1 MTLLEVGCSGPP
13 ADSIGVEDRI
23 HRIKSSLDLADLIAS
38 QLGPPAT
45 IRSGRSW
52 WHCPLPGHANGDRN
66 PSLSA
71 DSQRWTCWSGTHE
84 PSRGDVIDWIK
95 ATEQLS
101 TARAIDRAAEL
112 AGGAQARPGEP
123 TPPSFPGT
131 PTAPPARP
139 PTTRPV
145 TGREADDAMCRCSV
159 RRGWY
164 PATATVLDLSVVR
177 DRAGLL
183 RIRFPFAVNSPYA
196 SHRLVDPHPTAPRW
210 LLDSGPVPSLYRAG
224 NLSRAGIVLV
234 CEGITD
240 TAAVVDA
247 RPRAPVVGAPGTR
260 GLKAEWVEQFQGRA
274 VVVIGDNDPAGQHF
288 ASKTAELLSPVVRRV
303 DTLQVPPQY
312 DDLADWRRVAG
323 SQFGWE
329 LDRAVAAILEAE
341 DSDEDS
347 DEEGQCQTP

>member
-1 MTLLEVGCSGPP
+1 M
-13 ADSIGVEDRI
+13 EDRI
-23 HRIKSSLDLADLIAS
+23 RNIKSSLDLSDLIAS
-38 QLGPPAT
+38 QLGPPAAA
-45 IRSGRSW
+45 RSGRSW
-52 WHCPLPGHANGDRN
+52 WHCPLPGHLGGDRN

-71 DSQRWTCWSGTHE
+71 DSRRWTCWSGTHE
-84 PSRGDVIDWIK
+84 PSRGDVIDWIA

-112 AGGAQARPGEP
+112 AGGAEARPLAP
-123 TPPSFPGT
+123 SPSSFPGT
-131 PTAPPARP
+131 PPPPPPRP
-139 PTTRPV
+139 PITRPV
-145 TGREADDAMCRCSV
+145 TGREANDAMCRFLV
-159 RRGWY
+159 RRAWY

-183 RIRFPFAVNSPYA
+183 RIRFPFAINGSYA
-196 SHRLVDPHPTAPRW
+196 GHRLVDPHPTAPRW

-240 TAAVVDA
+240 TAAVIDA
-247 RPRAPVVGAPGTR
+247 RPRAPVVGVPGTR
-260 GLKAEWVEQFQGRA
+260 GMKKEWAEQFRGRT
-274 VVVIGDNDPAGQHF
+274 VMVIGDNDPAGQQF

-303 DTLQVPPQY
+303 DTLAVPSQY
-312 DDLADWRRVAG
+312 EDVADWRRMAG

-329 LDRAVAAILEAE
+329 LDRGIAAILEA
-341 DSDEDS
+341 DDDEDS

>member
-1 MTLLEVGCSGPP
+1 MC
-13 ADSIGVEDRI
+13 VEDRI
-23 HRIKSSLDLADLIAS
+23 HDIKAHLDLADLIAS

-52 WHCPLPGHANGDRN
+52 WHCPLPGHAGGDRN

-71 DSQRWTCWSGTHE
+71 DSSRWTCWSGAHE
-84 PSRGDVIDWIK
+84 PSRGDVIDWLRASEHL
-95 ATEQLS
+95 ATAQ
-101 TARAIDRAAEL
+101 AIDRAAEL
-112 AGGAQARPGEP
+112 AGGAQARPGAP
-123 TPPSFPGT
+123 TPPPSFPG
-131 PTAPPARP
+131 APSAPARP

-145 TGREADDAMCRCSV
+145 TGREADDTMARFLA

-164 PATATVLDLSVVR
+164 PTTATVLDLSVVR

-183 RIRFPFAVNSPYA
+183 RIRFPFATNSSYA

-210 LLDSGPVPSLYRAG
+210 LLDPGPVPSLYRAG
-224 NLSRAGIVLV
+224 NLSRAGIVLIT
-234 CEGITD
+234 EGITD

-247 RPRAPVVGAPGTR
+247 RPRAPVVGVPGTR
-260 GLKAEWVEQFQGRA
+260 GLKAEWVQQFTGRA
-274 VVVIGDNDPAGQHF
+274 VVVIGDNDEAGQHF

-312 DDLADWRRVAG
+312 EDLADWRRMAG

-329 LDRAVAAILEAE
+329 LDRAVVAILEAE
-341 DSDEDS
+341 DTEADS
-347 DEEGQCQTP
+347 DEEGQCQSP